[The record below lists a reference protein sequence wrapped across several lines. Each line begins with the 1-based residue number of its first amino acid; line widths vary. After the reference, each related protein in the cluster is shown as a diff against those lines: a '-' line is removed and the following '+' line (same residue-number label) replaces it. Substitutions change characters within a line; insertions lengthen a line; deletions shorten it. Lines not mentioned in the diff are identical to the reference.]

1 MKKGDIIKF
10 GKYPPKDNDSF
21 RTPIEW
27 LVLDVKG
34 NEASLSAVTDLTA
47 NDITMKGTI

>member
-1 MKKGDIIKF
+1 MQIGDIIKF
-10 GKYPPKDNDSF
+10 GKYPQDWNGSES
-21 RTPIEW
+21 PIEW